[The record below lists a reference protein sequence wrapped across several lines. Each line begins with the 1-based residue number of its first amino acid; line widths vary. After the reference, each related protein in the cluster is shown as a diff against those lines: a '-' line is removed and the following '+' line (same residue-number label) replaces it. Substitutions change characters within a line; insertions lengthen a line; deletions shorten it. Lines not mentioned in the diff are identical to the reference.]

1 MISFLANAESNVTVT
16 FHFPLPLQVTRA
28 ESLLRRTSSDLD
40 EDELYLR
47 RLDMGLFTL
56 QLVDFIVAEACAS
69 AAGTVK
75 QRVLKILG
83 QRGANVMDIRN
94 VLREYAGNLGD
105 EGGEGD
111 EEDREG
117 ERQYLLHL
125 VDKF

>member
-83 QRGANVMDIRN
+83 QRGANVPPLWLTMMITVSRKSC
-94 VLREYAGNLGD
+94 VSGAKGNP
-105 EGGEGD
+105 
-111 EEDREG
+111 REG
-117 ERQYLLHL
+117 TGTSCP
-125 VDKF
+125 

>member
-1 MISFLANAESNVTVT
+1 M
-16 FHFPLPLQVTRA
+16 TRA
-28 ESLLRRTSSDLD
+28 ESLLRRSSEDLD

-56 QLVDFIVAEACAS
+56 QLVDYIVAEAAAS
-69 AAGTVK
+69 AAPTVK
-75 QRVLKILG
+75 QRVLKILN
-83 QRGANVMDIRN
+83 QRGAAVTDIRN

-105 EGGEGD
+105 ADGQEDD
-111 EEDREG
+111 EEGRED